1 MSDIKEQGQYRRII
15 TGHDDQGRSV
25 VTEDRVAPSVHSNP
39 KRVGYYLTQLWMTD
53 QTPAFV
59 GNEADPTD
67 RPLKL
72 EPPRNGTVVRIV
84 EFGPE
89 GEWLQKLDA
98 DATRVA
104 WGAIGTDS
112 ASTNR
117 DGNAKHPL
125 MHRTQ
130 SVDYCYVIEGEI
142 TLVLDNEEVP
152 MRQGDFAVE
161 RGTNHAWANRSGKP
175 CKVLFVLIDGEFDPT
190 IAKHWTSS
198 SH

>member
-1 MSDIKEQGQYRRII
+1 MSDVKGQGQYRRIV
-15 TGHDDQGRSV
+15 TGHDDQGRSM
-25 VTEDRVAPSVHSNP
+25 VTEDRTAPSVHTNP
-39 KRVGYYLTQLWMTD
+39 KRVGYCLTQLWMTD
-53 QTPAFV
+53 QMPAFV
-59 GNEADPTD
+59 GNEADPTS

-72 EPPRNGTVVRIV
+72 EPSKNGTVVRIV

-89 GEWLQKLDA
+89 GEWLQKIDA

-117 DGNAKHPL
+117 DGKAKHPF

-142 TLVLDNEEVP
+142 TLVLDNEEVL

-175 CKVLFVLIDGEFDPT
+175 CKMLFVLIDGQFDPD
-190 IAKHWTSS
+190 IAQHFDGA
-198 SH
+198 H